1 MIALH
6 ALVVFYISLK
16 YLSFSQLPLTSGEE
30 SGIFDSKSLRLSA
43 PNSFVNGCKQC
54 CEVEI
59 IYFRLGH
66 CTKSLRLS
74 APNIFVNGC
83 KQCCE
88 VEIIYFRLRLLF
100 GSTLFHNFGSSSG
113 SSPIP
118 VLVLKK
124 LEIFGFNN
132 IKTILQK

>member
-59 IYFRLGH
+59 IYFRL
-66 CTKSLRLS
+66 
-74 APNIFVNGC
+74 
-83 KQCCE
+83 
-88 VEIIYFRLRLLF
+88 RLLF
-100 GSTLFHNFGSSSG
+100 GSTLVHNFGSSSG